1 MTPRGALGL
10 CCLYIA
16 QLMTHTA
23 IYTLPC
29 TLQLCYKPLDMLQSV
44 TKSQRVHTSIHDRLY
59 TKTKTYFFYICLYAI
74 NLLLLI
80 IKKSREIGSVR
91 SSWFSLNFIS
101 NELLLILKSRKK
113 LVL

>member
-59 TKTKTYFFYICLYAI
+59 TKTKTYFFLYMLVCYKFTFI
-74 NLLLLI
+74 NN
-80 IKKSREIGSVR
+80 KKMTGN
-91 SSWFSLNFIS
+91 WFC
-101 NELLLILKSRKK
+101 KK
-113 LVL
+113 FMVQSKFHFK